1 MFPDKKRKSIRLFKA
16 KDVAKCTCIAITKQ
30 QFGKRAM
37 LLWRACRVGLD
48 APFSKPSFSL
58 LRVLISQEKAEV
70 EVVPLGGSK
79 NGKTNLH
86 TYLII
91 SWKQAGVVVRNIP
104 TLQHSLQSQGVPFL
118 SSSSAAQSAEA
129 KHYLFWCRGAHR
141 LHSLDWKNILSNIKY

>member
-1 MFPDKKRKSIRLFKA
+1 MFPDKKENQYDFFKA

-86 TYLII
+86 T
-91 SWKQAGVVVRNIP
+91 KQ
-104 TLQHSLQSQGVPFL
+104 SLENF
-118 SSSSAAQSAEA
+118 
-129 KHYLFWCRGAHR
+129 
-141 LHSLDWKNILSNIKY
+141 